1 MQVKGLI
8 IKGIQQASKSFSLP
22 TANLDSPDFKAAPGI
37 YAAIAKLGDESYN
50 GICFI
55 GKAWLVQ
62 SKPNRVEVHL
72 FDYVG
77 KDFYGEAVSVL
88 LKKKIRDVIE
98 FTSKDQAREIINND
112 IKSVKDYFGK

>member
-22 TANLDSPDFKAAPGI
+22 TANLDSPDFKAEPGI

-50 GICFI
+50 GLCFI
-55 GKAWLVQ
+55 GKAWLIEGN
-62 SKPNRVEVHL
+62 PERVEIHL
-72 FDYVG
+72 FDYQG
-77 KDFYGEAVSVL
+77 KDFYGEAVSVI

-98 FTSKDQAREIINND
+98 FTSLEQAREVIHSD
-112 IKSVKDYFGK
+112 IKSAKEYFRI